1 MVLWWERVAI
11 LRYFGHSAF
20 ELRLTGLDGLV
31 KRILIDPWISN
42 PLSPVSPMDYVRK
55 AGRIDYI
62 FITHDHGDHVGDSEA
77 IAKETGATIVAI
89 YDLAVELETRGL
101 KAVGAN
107 IGGRVGLND
116 LFTVLTPAIHS
127 SRIGSPTG
135 VIVGGRDV
143 RVYHAG
149 DTGLFSEMEFIGRLY
164 KPNIALLPIGGH
176 FTMGVEEAS
185 IAAELI
191 RPEVVIPMHYNTFP
205 VITAD
210 PVKFKELVESR
221 TKVKTVVLKP
231 GEELIYP

>member
-1 MVLWWERVAI
+1 MAV

-20 ELRLTGLDGLV
+20 EVRLTGLDGLE

-42 PLSPVSPMDYVRK
+42 PLSPMSPMDYARR
-55 AGRIDYI
+55 AGRINYI
-62 FITHDHGDHVGDSEA
+62 FITHDHGDHIGDSEA
-77 IAKETGATIVAI
+77 IARETEATIVTI
-89 YDLAVELETRGL
+89 YDLAAELEARGL

-107 IGGRVGLND
+107 IGGRISLND
-116 LFTVLTPAIHS
+116 LFAVLTPAIHS
-127 SRIGSPTG
+127 SRTGSPVG

-143 RVYHAG
+143 RIYHAG

-185 IAAELI
+185 IAVELI
-191 RPEVVIPMHYNTFP
+191 KPEIVIPMHYNTFP
-205 VITAD
+205 VIVAD
-210 PVKFKELVESR
+210 PVKFKELVESKA
-221 TKVKTVVLKP
+221 KVKTVVLKP

>member
-1 MVLWWERVAI
+1 MAT

-20 ELRLTGLDGLV
+20 ELRLTGLDGLE

-107 IGGRVGLND
+107 IGGRVSLND

-205 VITAD
+205 VIAAD

>member
-1 MVLWWERVAI
+1 MAV

-20 ELRLTGLDGLV
+20 ELRLVGLNGLE
-31 KRILIDPWISN
+31 KRVLIDPWISN
-42 PLSPVSPMDYVRK
+42 PLSPVSPTDYVRR

-62 FITHDHGDHVGDSEA
+62 FITHDHLDHVGDAEA
-77 IAKETGATIVAI
+77 IARETGATVVAV
-89 YDLAVELETRGL
+89 YDLAIELEARGL
-101 KAVGAN
+101 KAIGAN
-107 IGGRVGLND
+107 IGGRISLNN
-116 LFTVLTPAIHS
+116 LFAVLTPALHS

-135 VIVGGRDV
+135 VVVGGRDV

-185 IAAELI
+185 IAVELI
-191 RPEVVIPMHYNTFP
+191 KPEIVVPMHYATFP
-205 VITAD
+205 VIAAD
-210 PVKFKELVESR
+210 PVKFKELVESKA
-221 TKVKTVVLKP
+221 KVETIILKP